1 MKGVIMDKFKL
12 RSESI
17 YGKSCYDVNV
27 LKDAFLHGKTH
38 ADMSIFPIVSHD
50 IVSSYDKG
58 GIIDMMFFSNVCY
71 HTYSVVFTYICG
83 EEIWREYLQLT
94 RTRWTARETKAVW
107 CELHDAIKCDAC
119 DRVTARVYECELDQI
134 ESAPH
139 DMLMRF
145 TSTALY
151 SHYPEL
157 PVSDR
162 ANGMRVRK
170 WYLAR

>member
-1 MKGVIMDKFKL
+1 MDKLKL
-12 RSESI
+12 CSGSV
-17 YGKSCYDVNV
+17 YGKSCYDKSV
-27 LKDAFLHGKTH
+27 LKDAFLHGETH
-38 ADMSIFPIVSHD
+38 ADMSIFPIGSSD
-50 IVSSYDKG
+50 IISSYDKG

-71 HTYSVVFTYICG
+71 HTYSVVFTYIRG
-83 EEIWREYLQLT
+83 DEIWREYLQLT

-119 DRVTARVYECELDQI
+119 SRVTARVYDCEMDQL

-145 TSTALY
+145 TSSALY

-162 ANGMRVRK
+162 VNGMLVRK
-170 WYLAR
+170 WYRAR